1 MGFLNELRANP
12 CVKGCPEDWSLH
24 QMLTS
29 CKSFFHAL
37 ESEWIPTFFIRNEDR
52 IKEDYKKQEGTD
64 ACFEYSPIVA
74 YHEKFNDFSAALG
87 EYITEMCGRD
97 FYNSNDYEE
106 LDHLNDN
113 IGKMLDGV
121 FSDVTESSAEE
132 PVSLDCL
139 EQMIAYRN
147 TIPDRMANIEAHMQM
162 LEAAPDDEYAK
173 KLASMYLMMETSYAV
188 DMLEACEAE
197 LGRFEESMNPVKQPK
212 AQGPKELQVF

>member
-1 MGFLNELRANP
+1 MLVLNLLLL
-12 CVKGCPEDWSLH
+12 LH
-24 QMLTS
+24 TMRNSMISQLL
-29 CKSFFHAL
+29 L
-37 ESEWIPTFFIRNEDR
+37 ESTSQRCAEEISI
-52 IKEDYKKQEGTD
+52 I
-64 ACFEYSPIVA
+64 
-74 YHEKFNDFSAALG
+74 
-87 EYITEMCGRD
+87 
-97 FYNSNDYEE
+97 NDYEE

-121 FSDVTESSAEE
+121 FSDVTESSAEG

-147 TIPDRMANIEAHMQM
+147 TISDRMANIEAHMQM

-212 AQGPKELQVF
+212 AQGQKELQVF